1 MLGMGMQVGAT
12 MDLLTPL
19 LADITADG
27 LSLVGEV
34 TAEELGLTE
43 DDAVVRGP
51 LAVSLDLTSVE
62 GLVAVTGV
70 LEGTIV
76 RECVR
81 CLKEYEDPLAF
92 SVRAAFIPE
101 PKSVPRHPK
110 RVDPRKVR
118 AEVVEAEEEEEEP
131 DDQYQ
136 YQGNHLELAPMMR
149 EHVILAAP
157 MQPLCSDDCL
167 GLCARCGKN
176 LNQGPCQCAAEPP
189 APTFRVVQGTK
200 RKTGGPS
207 AS

>member
-1 MLGMGMQVGAT
+1 MQVGAT
-12 MDLLTPL
+12 MDLLTLPL
-19 LADITADG
+19 ASITADG

-43 DDAVVRGP
+43 DDAVARGP
-51 LAVSLDLTSVE
+51 LAVSLDLTNVE

-70 LEGTIV
+70 LEGTIL

-81 CLKEYEDPLAF
+81 CLTQYEDPLAF

-101 PKSVPRHPK
+101 PKSQPRHPK
-110 RVDPRKVR
+110 RVDPRKAR
-118 AEVVEAEEEEEEP
+118 EEVVAAEEEEDL

-136 YQGNHLELAPMMR
+136 YQGNFLELAPMLR
-149 EHVILAAP
+149 EHVILASP
-157 MQPLCSDDCL
+157 MQPICSDDCL

-176 LNQGPCQCAAEPP
+176 LNEGPCQCAAEPP
-189 APTFRVVQGTK
+189 IPTFRVVQGTK
-200 RKTGGPS
+200 RKTGGSS

>member
-1 MLGMGMQVGAT
+1 MEMQVGAT
-12 MDLLTPL
+12 MDLLRPL
-19 LADITADG
+19 LADITVDG

-51 LAVSLDLTSVE
+51 LAVSLDLTNVE

-81 CLKEYEDPLAF
+81 CLKEHEDPLAF
-92 SVRAAFIPE
+92 SVRAAFIQE
-101 PKSVPRHPK
+101 PKSAPRHPK
-110 RVDPRKVR
+110 RIDPRKAR
-118 AEVVEAEEEEEEP
+118 AEVEEAEPEEEP

-136 YQGNHLELAPMMR
+136 YQGNQLELAPMLR
-149 EHVILAAP
+149 EHVILSAP
-157 MQPLCSDDCL
+157 MQPLCGDDCL
-167 GLCARCGKN
+167 GLCAQCGKN
-176 LNQGPCQCAAEPP
+176 LNEGPCRCAAEPP
-189 APTFRVVQGTK
+189 IPTFRVVQGMK
-200 RKTGGPS
+200 RKIGGPS

>member
-1 MLGMGMQVGAT
+1 MQVGAT

-19 LADITADG
+19 LADITDDG

-34 TAEELGLTE
+34 TAEELGLTD
-43 DDAVVRGP
+43 DDAAARGP
-51 LAVSLDLTSVE
+51 LAVSLDLTNVE

-81 CLKEYEDPLAF
+81 CLKQYEDSLAF

-101 PKSVPRHPK
+101 PKPASKLPN
-110 RVDPRKVR
+110 RVDPRKAR
-118 AEVVEAEEEEEEP
+118 EEAAAAEEEEDL

-136 YQGNHLELAPMMR
+136 YQGNRLDLAPMLR

-157 MQPLCSDDCL
+157 MQPICGHECL

-176 LNQGPCQCAAEPP
+176 LNEGPCQCAEEPP
-189 APTFRVVQGTK
+189 IPTFRVVQSMK
-200 RKTGGPS
+200 RKTGGSS
-207 AS
+207 ASEV

>member
-1 MLGMGMQVGAT
+1 MQVGAA
-12 MDLLTPL
+12 MELLRPL

-27 LSLVGEV
+27 LSLVGEA
-34 TAEELGLTE
+34 TAEELDLTE
-43 DDAVVRGP
+43 DDAVVVGP
-51 LAVSLDLTSVE
+51 LAISLELTNVE

-92 SVRAAFIPE
+92 SVQAAFVRE
-101 PKSVPRHPK
+101 SKSLPKHPK
-110 RVDPRKVR
+110 RVDVRKPHAKA
-118 AEVVEAEEEEEEP
+118 AETDLEEEP

-136 YQGNHLELAPMMR
+136 YQGNQLELAPMLR
-149 EHVILAAP
+149 EHVILSAP

-176 LNQGPCQCAAEPP
+176 LNEGPCQCAEERPI
-189 APTFRVVQGTK
+189 PTVRVVQVTN
-200 RKTGGPS
+200 RKTGGSS
-207 AS
+207 AP

>member
-1 MLGMGMQVGAT
+1 MGMQVGAA
-12 MDLLTPL
+12 MELLRPL

-43 DDAVVRGP
+43 DDAVVLGP
-51 LAVSLDLTSVE
+51 LAVSLDLTNVE

-92 SVRAAFIPE
+92 SLRAAFIPE
-101 PKSVPRHPK
+101 PKSTPRHPK
-110 RVDPRKVR
+110 RDDPRKPR
-118 AEVVEAEEEEEEP
+118 AKVVEVEPEEEP

-136 YQGNHLELAPMMR
+136 YQGNQLELAPMLR
-149 EHVILAAP
+149 EHVILSAP
-157 MQPLCSDDCL
+157 MQPLCGDDCL
-167 GLCARCGKN
+167 GLCPQCGKN
-176 LNQGPCQCAAEPP
+176 LNEGSCLCAPEPP
-189 APTFRVVQGTK
+189 IPTFRVLQGMK
-200 RKTGGPS
+200 RKNGGPS
-207 AS
+207 VS

>member
-1 MLGMGMQVGAT
+1 MQVGAT
-12 MDLLTPL
+12 MDLLRPL
-19 LADITADG
+19 LADMTADG

-51 LAVSLDLTSVE
+51 LAVSLDLTNVE

-101 PKSVPRHPK
+101 PKSAPRHPK
-110 RVDPRKVR
+110 RVDPRKAR
-118 AEVVEAEEEEEEP
+118 AEVVEAEQEEEP

-136 YQGNHLELAPMMR
+136 YQGNQLELAPMLR
-149 EHVILAAP
+149 EHVILSAP
-157 MQPLCSDDCL
+157 MQPLCSNDCL

-176 LNQGPCQCAAEPP
+176 LNEGPCPCAAEPLI
-189 APTFRVVQGTK
+189 PTFRVVQGMK
-200 RKTGGPS
+200 HKISGPS

>member
-1 MLGMGMQVGAT
+1 MQVGAA
-12 MDLLTPL
+12 MELLRPL

-27 LSLVGEV
+27 LSLVGET

-43 DDAVVRGP
+43 DDAVVLGP
-51 LAVSLDLTSVE
+51 LAVSLDLTNVE

-101 PKSVPRHPK
+101 PKSAPRHPK
-110 RVDPRKVR
+110 RVDSRK
-118 AEVVEAEEEEEEP
+118 ASAKVVEGEQEEEP

-136 YQGNHLELAPMMR
+136 YQGNQLELAPMLR
-149 EHVILAAP
+149 EHVILSAP
-157 MQPLCSDDCL
+157 MRPLCSDDCL

-176 LNQGPCQCAAEPP
+176 LNEGPCQCAPEPLI
-189 APTFRVVQGTK
+189 PTFRVVQVTN
-200 RKTGGPS
+200 RKTGGSS

>member
-1 MLGMGMQVGAT
+1 MQVGAT

-19 LADITADG
+19 LADITDDG

-34 TAEELGLTE
+34 TAEELGLTD
-43 DDAVVRGP
+43 DDAAARGP
-51 LAVSLDLTSVE
+51 LAVSLDLTNVE

-81 CLKEYEDPLAF
+81 CLKQYEDSLAF

-101 PKSVPRHPK
+101 PKPASKLPN
-110 RVDPRKVR
+110 RVDPRKAR
-118 AEVVEAEEEEEEP
+118 EEAAAAEEEEDL

-136 YQGNHLELAPMMR
+136 YQGNRLDLAPMLR

-157 MQPLCSDDCL
+157 MQPICSHECL

-176 LNQGPCQCAAEPP
+176 LNEGPCQCAAEPP
-189 APTFRVVQGTK
+189 IPTFRVVQSMK
-200 RKTGGPS
+200 RKTGGSS
-207 AS
+207 ASEA

>member
-1 MLGMGMQVGAT
+1 MGMQVGAA
-12 MDLLTPL
+12 MDLLRPL

-34 TAEELGLTE
+34 TAEELDLTE

-51 LAVSLDLTSVE
+51 LAVSLDLTNVE

-70 LEGTIV
+70 LEGTII

-92 SVRAAFIPE
+92 SLRAAFVPE
-101 PKSVPRHPK
+101 PKSTPRHPK
-110 RVDPRKVR
+110 RVDPRKAR
-118 AEVVEAEEEEEEP
+118 AEVVEAEPEEEP

-136 YQGNHLELAPMMR
+136 YQGNQLELASMLR
-149 EHVILAAP
+149 EHVILSAP

-176 LNQGPCQCAAEPP
+176 LNEGPCQCAAEPP
-189 APTFRVVQGTK
+189 IPTFRVVQGTK
-200 RKTGGPS
+200 RKTGGPL

>member
-1 MLGMGMQVGAT
+1 MGMQVGAT
-12 MDLLTPL
+12 MELLRPL
-19 LADITADG
+19 LADITVDG

-34 TAEELGLTE
+34 TAEELDLTE
-43 DDAVVRGP
+43 DEAMFPSP
-51 LAVSLDLTSVE
+51 LAVSLDLTNIE

-101 PKSVPRHPK
+101 PKSAPRHPK
-110 RVDPRKVR
+110 RVDPRKAR
-118 AEVVEAEEEEEEP
+118 AEVVETEPEEEP
-131 DDQYQ
+131 DDQYH
-136 YQGNHLELAPMMR
+136 YQGNQLDLAPMLR
-149 EHVILAAP
+149 EHMILSAP

-176 LNQGPCQCAAEPP
+176 LNEGPCQCAAEPP
-189 APTFRVVQGTK
+189 IPIFRVVQSMK
-200 RKTGGPS
+200 RKTGGSS

>member
-1 MLGMGMQVGAT
+1 MQVGAA

-19 LADITADG
+19 LADITVDG
-27 LSLVGEV
+27 LSLVGDV

-51 LAVSLDLTSVE
+51 LAVSLDLTNVE

-92 SVRAAFIPE
+92 SVRAAFVPE
-101 PKSVPRHPK
+101 PKSAPRHPK
-110 RVDPRKVR
+110 RVDPRKAR
-118 AEVVEAEEEEEEP
+118 AEVVEVEQEEEP

-136 YQGNHLELAPMMR
+136 YQGNHLELAPILR

-176 LNQGPCQCAAEPP
+176 LNEGPCQCAAEPP
-189 APTFRVVQGTK
+189 IPTFRVVQGTK

>member
-1 MLGMGMQVGAT
+1 MQVGAT
-12 MDLLTPL
+12 MELLRPL

-27 LSLVGEV
+27 LSLVGEA

-43 DDAVVRGP
+43 DDAVVQGP
-51 LAVSLDLTSVE
+51 LDVSLDLTNVE

-101 PKSVPRHPK
+101 PKSAPHHPK
-110 RVDPRKVR
+110 RADSRK
-118 AEVVEAEEEEEEP
+118 AHAKGVEAEPEEDL
-131 DDQYQ
+131 DDQYH
-136 YQGNHLELAPMMR
+136 YQGIQLELAPMLR
-149 EHVILAAP
+149 EHVILSAP
-157 MQPLCSDDCL
+157 MQPLCSDDCV

-176 LNQGPCQCAAEPP
+176 LNEGPCQCAEEL
-189 APTFRVVQGTK
+189 PTPTVRVVQVAN
-200 RKTGGPS
+200 RKTGGSS

>member
-1 MLGMGMQVGAT
+1 MQVGAT

-19 LADITADG
+19 LADITDDG

-34 TAEELGLTE
+34 TAEELGLTN
-43 DDAVVRGP
+43 DDASARGP
-51 LAVSLDLTSVE
+51 LAVSLDLTNVE

-81 CLKEYEDPLAF
+81 CLKQYEDSLAF

-101 PKSVPRHPK
+101 SKPASKLPN
-110 RVDPRKVR
+110 RVDPRKAR
-118 AEVVEAEEEEEEP
+118 EEAAAAEEEEDL

-136 YQGNHLELAPMMR
+136 YQGNRLDLAPMLR

-157 MQPLCSDDCL
+157 MQPICSHECL

-176 LNQGPCQCAAEPP
+176 LNEGPCQCAAEPP
-189 APTFRVVQGTK
+189 IPTFRVVQSMK
-200 RKTGGPS
+200 RKTGGSS
-207 AS
+207 ASEA

>member
-1 MLGMGMQVGAT
+1 MGMQVGAT
-12 MDLLTPL
+12 MGLLTPL
-19 LADITADG
+19 LADINEDG

-51 LAVSLDLTSVE
+51 LAVSLDLTNVE

-70 LEGTIV
+70 LESTIA

-101 PKSVPRHPK
+101 PKSAPRHPK
-110 RVDPRKVR
+110 RVDPRRSR
-118 AEVVEAEEEEEEP
+118 AEVVEVEPEEKP

-136 YQGNHLELAPMMR
+136 YQGNQLELAPMLR
-149 EHVILAAP
+149 EHVILSAP

-176 LNQGPCQCAAEPP
+176 LNEGLCQCAEEPP
-189 APTFRVVQGTK
+189 IPTFRVVQGMK